1 MQSSA
6 STHEFHVT
14 NRMVLRIAVPMTL
27 SFMTVPLLGL
37 VDTAVVG
44 QFGNPAMLGG
54 LAVGAVIF
62 EILFTTFNFL
72 RTGTTAFVAQ
82 AMGRGDLAEQQA
94 VFWRAL
100 ILAGVIGI
108 AALLLSPFLNQ
119 FALWVMDPSE
129 DVYASAL
136 TYITIRFFGAPF
148 SLANYAMLG
157 LLLGQGRS
165 FLTLGLQ
172 SLING
177 LNISLSVLLGLWMGW
192 GVAGVAWATVIGEA
206 IVAVGAL
213 IWIHGQ
219 FDKETMPSWPDILHR
234 SDFAKLM
241 SVNIDIMIRSFA
253 LVAAFFLFTRFS
265 AQFDEVTLAANAIL
279 MNFFLLSAYFLDGL
293 AAASEQ
299 LAGRAVGA
307 GARASFWAIVKRT
320 VGFGFIVSAVA
331 ATVLMVFGDGFIAF
345 MTTSEEVRSVA
356 RTYLSWAAMTAVIGV
371 LAFQMDGI
379 FIGATW
385 SREMRNL
392 MLLALVSFVVFAS
405 LLVPPFSNHGLWL
418 ALNLWLLVRG
428 ITMLAV
434 LPRKARQVF
443 STSA

>member
-1 MQSSA
+1 
-6 STHEFHVT
+6 
-14 NRMVLRIAVPMTL
+14 
-27 SFMTVPLLGL
+27 
-37 VDTAVVG
+37 
-44 QFGNPAMLGG
+44 MLGG

-82 AMGRGDLAEQQA
+82 AMGRGDISEQQA
-94 VFWRAL
+94 VFWRAM
-100 ILAGVIGI
+100 ILAIIIGLG
-108 AALLLSPFLNQ
+108 ALFLSPLLNRL
-119 FALWVMDPSE
+119 ALWVMDPSP
-129 DVYASAL
+129 DVYAAAL

-148 SLANYAMLG
+148 SLVNYAMLG

-165 FLTLGLQ
+165 ILTLGLQ

-177 LNISLSVLLGLWMGW
+177 LNIALSLLLGLWMGW

-206 IVAVGAL
+206 TVAIGAL
-213 IWIHGQ
+213 VWVQGQ
-219 FDKETMPSWPDILHR
+219 FDREHAPSWADILHR
-234 SDFAKLM
+234 TDFAKLM
-241 SVNIDIMIRSFA
+241 SVNVDIMIRSFA
-253 LVAAFFLFTRFS
+253 LVAAFFLFTRFG

-307 GARASFWAIVKRT
+307 RARVSFWAVVKRT
-320 VGFGFIVSAVA
+320 VGFGFMISTIA
-331 ATVLMVFGDGFIAF
+331 ATVLVVFGDSFIAL
-345 MTTSEEVRSVA
+345 MTTSADVRA
-356 RTYLSWAAMTAVIGV
+356 AAETYLGWAALTALVGV

-392 MLLALVSFVVFAS
+392 MLLALVSFVAFAS
-405 LLVPPFSNHGLWL
+405 LLVPPFSNHGLWM
-418 ALNLWLLVRG
+418 ALNLWLFVRG

-443 STSA
+443 PITP

>member
-1 MQSSA
+1 MSDQ
-6 STHEFHVT
+6 TTINDFEVN
-14 NRMVLRIAVPMTL
+14 NRIVLRIAVPMTL

-44 QFGNPAMLGG
+44 QFGDPAMLGG

-62 EILFTTFNFL
+62 ELLFTTFNFL

-82 AMGRGDLAEQQA
+82 AMGRGDVTEQQA
-94 VFWRAL
+94 IFWRAI
-100 ILAGVIGI
+100 ILAAVIGI
-108 AALLLSPFLNQ
+108 GALLLSPLVNRL
-119 FALWVMDPSE
+119 ALWVMDPSP
-129 DVYASAL
+129 DVYAAAL
-136 TYITIRFFGAPF
+136 TYITIRFLGAPF

-172 SLING
+172 TLING
-177 LNISLSVLLGLWMGW
+177 LNISLSLLLGLWMGW

-213 IWIHGQ
+213 FWIRGQ
-219 FDKETMPSWPDILHR
+219 FETQFAPRWSEILNR
-234 SDFAKLM
+234 ADFAKLM
-241 SVNIDIMIRSFA
+241 SVNVDIMIRSFA
-253 LVAAFFLFTRFS
+253 LVAAFFLFTRFG
-265 AQFDEVTLAANAIL
+265 AQFDEVTLAANAVL

-307 GARASFWAIVKRT
+307 RAKHSFWAVVKRT
-320 VGFGFIVSAVA
+320 VGFGFLVSAVA
-331 ATVLMVFGDGFIAF
+331 ATTLMVFGEHFIAL
-345 MTTSEEVRSVA
+345 MTTSNEVRSVA
-356 RTYLSWAAMTAVIGV
+356 HTYLGWAALTALVGV

-392 MLLALVSFVVFAS
+392 MLLALVCFVGFATI
-405 LLVPPFSNHGLWL
+405 LVPPLQNHGLWL
-418 ALNLWLLVRG
+418 ALNLWLFVRG
-428 ITMLAV
+428 ITMLFV

-443 STSA
+443 T